1 MDTVYGV
8 SEVVAARAD
17 DSYTGPVSIDTN
29 FPFGDTT
36 PSQFYVSCNNIVVRA
51 MFMTFNLVGGH
62 KWDSFLWKLSL

>member
-1 MDTVYGV
+1 MDTVHGV

-36 PSQFYVSCNNIVVRA
+36 QSQFYVSCNSIVVRA
-51 MFMTFNLVGGH
+51 MFMIFIL
-62 KWDSFLWKLSL
+62 